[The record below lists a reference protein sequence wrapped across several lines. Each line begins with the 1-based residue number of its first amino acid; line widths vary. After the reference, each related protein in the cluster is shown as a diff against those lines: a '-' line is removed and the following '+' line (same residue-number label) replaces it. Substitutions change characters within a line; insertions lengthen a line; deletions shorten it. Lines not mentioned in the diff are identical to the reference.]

1 MGNTPGDWQIQL
13 PPPPQ
18 LPWLGF
24 RFTLP
29 GPARQHLLG
38 RGERW
43 SPDEEVHI
51 SARYGQLIAHLIK
64 KRVIKIGW
72 ANG

>member
-13 PPPPQ
+13 PPRL
-18 LPWLGF
+18 LPWPGF
-24 RFTLP
+24 GFSLP
-29 GPARQHLLG
+29 GPAHHHLLG
-38 RGERW
+38 RGERC
-43 SPDEEVHI
+43 SPDDKVHI

-64 KRVIKIGW
+64 KRPIKIGW